1 MLDKYKSES
10 TVKPIEWDSISSE
23 AVVYHNFN
31 VVKKEKI
38 NEDGTVTEI
47 FSYDVEEYT
56 KDEYRAIQI
65 KDANE
70 AIDDLLIMVLEGK

>member
-38 NEDGTVTEI
+38 NEDGTVTEM

-56 KDEYRAIQI
+56 KDEYHAIQI